1 MTAKHTDVI
10 QVAVIVLPGAMH
22 FFCTKSYK
30 RTTIS
35 PLFGCNKETE
45 RRYLKLSP
53 SIRATI
59 VESDMCAWIDVA
71 VVFLLVVA
79 GHSVS

>member
-22 FFCTKSYK
+22 FFARLQKNNDKPSF
-30 RTTIS
+30 RVQH
-35 PLFGCNKETE
+35 KETE
-45 RRYLKLSP
+45 RQYLKLSP